1 MSRTTHNAPR
11 PDDGHDSPEADLEA
25 LMPGALRAA
34 SDDFPSASP
43 DLAARAEVRGRRLRR
58 TRNLRAA
65 IAIGA
70 LATVAIGG
78 TVAVARL
85 GDGTGAPAS
94 GRQAPAPAAVPTAGS
109 TAEAPEVSADEVMR
123 IFKSVL
129 PEGGSYT
136 EERSAGTAPDAKG
149 MTGPAYAGLI
159 YKNARGTSAVGVDIS
174 VPNPTNLSSTAAC
187 MPEQVRPHE
196 DCTVEVRPDGTKI
209 ARIKGFTYPN
219 SDTGQKWWR
228 VSVLRADGVA
238 VAVETFGGGGEKA
251 TTKSVDPVFTL
262 DQLSAIALSP
272 AWDPVAAAVPRP
284 DTGKERTRKDYN
296 GEAILGV
303 LKALLPAG
311 TTVSSPFTQGGYATV
326 VADDGKGKSA
336 IGVNVQAGATPMP
349 CRDTVAC
356 TDSTLP
362 DGTKVQVAEVAN
374 DKDGNAKVYTA
385 EAIRP
390 DGRRV
395 VVRLVN
401 ANSEAVKATRT
412 TPLLTLDQLKALAT
426 DPRWD
431 TIPLTD
437 VR

>member
-1 MSRTTHNAPR
+1 MSRTTHNAPH
-11 PDDGHDSPEADLEA
+11 PDDGLNSPEADLEA

-34 SDDFPSASP
+34 SDDFPRASP
-43 DLAARAEVRGRRLRR
+43 DLASRGEVRGRRLRR

-85 GDGTGAPAS
+85 GDGAGGPAS
-94 GRQAPAPAAVPTAGS
+94 GRQVAAPAAVPTVGAAS
-109 TAEAPEVSADEVMR
+109 EAPEVSADEVMR
-123 IFKSVL
+123 IFKSLL
-129 PEGGSYT
+129 PAGGSYT
-136 EERSAGTAPDAKG
+136 EEHSGGTAPDTKG
-149 MTGPAYAGLI
+149 MSGPANAGLV
-159 YKNARGTSAVGVDIS
+159 YKSARGTSAVDVNIS
-174 VPNPTNLSSTAAC
+174 VPYPTNLSSIAAC

-196 DCTVEVRPDGTKI
+196 QCTVEVRPDGTKI

-219 SDTGQKWWR
+219 SDAGQKWWR

-251 TTKSVDPVFTL
+251 TTKSVDPVFSL

-284 DTGKERTRKDYN
+284 DTTNERSRKGYD
-296 GEAILGV
+296 GEAILGA

-311 TTVSSPFTQGGYATV
+311 TTVSSPFTQGGYAAV

-336 IGVNVQAGATPMP
+336 IGVNMQAGFTPMP
-349 CRDTVAC
+349 CRDTVSC
-356 TDSTLP
+356 TESTLP
-362 DGTKVQVAEVAN
+362 DGTKVQVAEVVN
-374 DKDGNAKVYTA
+374 DKDGSAKVYTA
-385 EAIRP
+385 EAVRP

-401 ANSEAVKATRT
+401 ANSEAAKATRT